1 MNVRRAAARLSVLVS
16 DPGRPVI
23 DLAAKRRREAQRRQL
38 NVAGLRLLVAVV
50 FLGSWELTT
59 RLGWVDVFFWSQPSA
74 IVAKTW
80 YWITQGTD
88 LGPLSHQVLTT
99 MESTVS
105 PFPYGSFPS
114 VFFPSS
120 LDLSP

>member
-1 MNVRRAAARLSVLVS
+1 MNVRSAAARLSVLVS

-59 RLGWVDVFFWSQPSA
+59 RLGWGDIFFLSQPSA
-74 IVAKTW
+74 ILAKTLD
-80 YWITQGTD
+80 WIPHGTD
-88 LGPLSHQVLTT
+88 LGPLSAHVLATT
-99 MESTVS
+99 EETV
-105 PFPYGSFPS
+105 
-114 VFFPSS
+114 
-120 LDLSP
+120 